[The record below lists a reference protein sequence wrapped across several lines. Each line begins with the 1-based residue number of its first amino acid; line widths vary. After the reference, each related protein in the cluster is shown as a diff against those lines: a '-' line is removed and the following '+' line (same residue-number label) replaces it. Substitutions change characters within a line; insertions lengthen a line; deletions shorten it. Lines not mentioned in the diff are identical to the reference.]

1 MAEDGTEIEEE
12 YLDIIDQKSVIMLL
26 EKQEKWTD
34 QGKQSRIVVWLHP
47 SIMHIL
53 ITCFYSLLIFIVAHL
68 IYQIQCNKMALNSW
82 SNSLTYLFYL
92 EYIADKEESPRES
105 PKVLD
110 TTTSGGEN
118 LCKQRT
124 LKRDLSLGPPI
135 KVSTEKYDLLPRK
148 LVSCLRE

>member
-1 MAEDGTEIEEE
+1 MF
-12 YLDIIDQKSVIMLL
+12 L
-26 EKQEKWTD
+26 
-34 QGKQSRIVVWLHP
+34 
-47 SIMHIL
+47 
-53 ITCFYSLLIFIVAHL
+53 YSLLIFIVAHL
-68 IYQIQCNKMALNSW
+68 IYQIQCNKLALNSW

-110 TTTSGGEN
+110 TTSGGEN

-148 LVSCLRE
+148 LVVSENSYMFY

>member
-1 MAEDGTEIEEE
+1 MF
-12 YLDIIDQKSVIMLL
+12 L
-26 EKQEKWTD
+26 
-34 QGKQSRIVVWLHP
+34 
-47 SIMHIL
+47 
-53 ITCFYSLLIFIVAHL
+53 YSLFIFIVADL
-68 IYQIQCNKMALNSW
+68 IYQIQCNNW
-82 SNSLTYLFYL
+82 SNSITYLFYL

-110 TTTSGGEN
+110 TTSGGEN

-135 KVSTEKYDLLPRK
+135 KVSTEKYYLLPRK